1 MIRKNSSP
9 GSPVFRYLTEEA
21 GFTSAHDAMGL
32 VDQGDPRAFATAGF
46 MRLRMHL
53 DHVFF
58 GNSMRCLDLEGT
70 ARFGDRRGSFAGLSD
85 HVPLI
90 GRFRCG

>member
-1 MIRKNSSP
+1 
-9 GSPVFRYLTEEA
+9 
-21 GFTSAHDAMGL
+21 MGL
-32 VDQGDPRAFATAGF
+32 VDGADPRAFPTAGF

-58 GNSMRCLDLEGT
+58 GNGIRCIDLEGT
-70 ARFGDRRGSFAGLSD
+70 ARFGERRGAFAGLSD

-90 GRFRCG
+90 GRFRLA